1 MCGLVVEKVM
11 KASVAEKTMDNI
23 TVVIIAFKNFKKCL
37 KNDVDVLGGH
47 PMTDSSDKNSKC
59 TITDEEIVLDED
71 T

>member
-23 TVVIIAFKNFKKCL
+23 TVVVISFKNFKKCL
-37 KNDVDVLGGH
+37 KNDVDVLEGH
-47 PMTDSSDKNSKC
+47 PMTDGSEKNSKC
-59 TITDEEIVLDED
+59 NITDDEIILDDE